1 MRVYVALIS
10 LSIIWGLTFI
20 LIKMTV
26 GDTGAWGMVFLRCLI
41 GSLFLLP
48 LLILKLRKRTS
59 PIPFKHLIILGV
71 INSGIPWGLLAW
83 SETAINSNT
92 TSVINAL
99 TPLFTALVGY
109 LFFKKILLKRQWF
122 GILTGFFGIVILTEF
137 QIHQLL
143 VVILLELGQ
152 WFWQPSST
160 LWISVFKEASS
171 KEDLIITITLSL
183 FVGSL
188 VGLIIGYFTHDLPKF
203 AAFDVQTTLI
213 VLALGAIGSGVA
225 HILLYYMIIHGTPEF
240 AATVAYIIPITAII
254 ASYLMLGEPITVNLI
269 TGMIFIFIGV
279 YITGRYRKN

>member
-1 MRVYVALIS
+1 M
-10 LSIIWGLTFI
+10 GT
-20 LIKMTV
+20 
-26 GDTGAWGMVFLRCLI
+26 MVLATIFYSF
-41 GSLFLLP
+41 GSQY
-48 LLILKLRKRTS
+48 LK
-59 PIPFKHLIILGV
+59 KHL
-71 INSGIPWGLLAW
+71 
-83 SETAINSNT
+83 
-92 TSVINAL
+92 
-99 TPLFTALVGY
+99 
-109 LFFKKILLKRQWF
+109 Q
-122 GILTGFFGIVILTEF
+122 
-137 QIHQLL
+137 
-143 VVILLELGQ
+143 
-152 WFWQPSST
+152 
-160 LWISVFKEASS
+160 